1 MIHITIDDK
10 TLELESKITILEAAK
25 SAGIK
30 IPTLCHNDTLKPYS
44 GCRICLVEARMG
56 QDAVRSVL
64 VPSCSSRI
72 EDGLVVETNS
82 ERVKKAR
89 IFIIELFLS
98 RCPESEEIQ
107 RIAKEVGL
115 SIEEMESLEE
125 SPEARAEKP
134 LDVVGEYLLHRAP
147 RIDQT
152 NCILCGLCVRV
163 CAEVPERHA
172 LSFAGRGMT
181 RKVKTPFEKIATTC
195 IGCGSCAYVC
205 PTKTITIEE
214 ES

>member
-1 MIHITIDDK
+1 MLHVTIDDK

-56 QDAVRSVL
+56 KDATRSVL

-72 EDGLVVETNS
+72 EDGLVVETKS
-82 ERVKKAR
+82 ERVKEAR

-107 RIAKEVGL
+107 RVAKEVGVP
-115 SIEEMESLEE
+115 IEEKESLEE
-125 SPEARAEKP
+125 P

-147 RIDQT
+147 RIDHT

-214 ES
+214 ET